1 MKFRKMWQVRTEN
14 VPVKIGV
21 LGTIKK
27 GLNQKLQLLPG
38 PPSTKEL
45 YKITIM
51 STAHI
56 IGTVLV

>member
-1 MKFRKMWQVRTEN
+1 M
-14 VPVKIGV
+14 PVKIGV

-27 GLNQKLQLLPG
+27 GLDQKLQLLPG
-38 PPSTKEL
+38 HPSTKEL